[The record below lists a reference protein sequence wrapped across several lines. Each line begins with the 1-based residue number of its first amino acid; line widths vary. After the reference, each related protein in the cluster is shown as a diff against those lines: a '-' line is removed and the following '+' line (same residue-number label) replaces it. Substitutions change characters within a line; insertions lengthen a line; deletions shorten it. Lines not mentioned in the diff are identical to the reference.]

1 MARRSKKTEET
12 IELPSIEEIEAPK
25 KKRTRSKSYSRTK
38 GHNYEQKIVRE
49 LKELGFKNVVTSRS
63 ESKAMDDNKV
73 DIIDK
78 DDLLPCKLQLKSTQS
93 IPSYFKIRSES
104 TVNPEEFVIIWSKQE
119 KRKVNI
125 VSVGEAV
132 IMDKNLFYKLI
143 KPYSESSK

>member
-1 MARRSKKTEET
+1 MARRSKKTEEN

-78 DDLLPCKLQLKSTQS
+78 DNLLPCKLQLKSTQS

-119 KRKVNI
+119 KREVNI

>member
-1 MARRSKKTEET
+1 MARRSKKTEEN
-12 IELPSIEEIEAPK
+12 IELPSIEEIETPK

-119 KRKVNI
+119 KREVNI